1 VPARHKLASRRR
13 LFIDTLVGQPLRGSR
28 DPLRE
33 EMPAVLRWRL
43 ARYAA
48 KA

>member
-33 EMPAVLRWRL
+33 EMLGVLRLRL
-43 ARYAA
+43 TRYAA
-48 KA
+48 KV